1 MNKIILLLSILSF
14 SFGMAARVDRVET
27 LPEGSVYRVD
37 EVEAESF
44 IITVDV
50 TQQEGGCFSSVVD
63 GVEVSNGFTGSYF
76 FYPIIKEI
84 MRPFYHPPRD
94 PSQPVE
100 ICTTDIFYT
109 TYGPFD
115 VEIDSEFGGTEFT
128 LPLGMRF
135 LGLKLK

>member
-1 MNKIILLLSILSF
+1 MKKIILLLSVLSF
-14 SFGMAARVDRVET
+14 SFGATAMVERVDT
-27 LPEGSVYRVD
+27 LPEGAVYRID
-37 EVEAESF
+37 DVEAESF

-50 TQQEGGCFSSVVD
+50 TQQEGGCFSSPID
-63 GVEVSNGFTGSYF
+63 GVEVSSGFAGGYF
-76 FYPIIKEI
+76 FYPITKEI

-94 PSQPVE
+94 PSQP
-100 ICTTDIFYT
+100 IYCTADIYYT

-115 VEIDSEFGGTEFT
+115 VEIDSEADGTEFT